1 MPVWLPYCG
10 SAPDP
15 GHWLARW
22 NFDPVLII
30 ITLSFLMMGSWRSP
44 ATLFSQLSATALFAI
59 IFVSPLC
66 ALGAALFSIRA
77 VHQLLLTLVLAP
89 LLVTAVGERA
99 TRFRPGLVP
108 ATGIQAGVFWA
119 WHFNPL
125 YELALSNDAVFWAM
139 QASITLSAMVWWI
152 ALGRASSLVAAAS
165 TLATTIQ
172 MGLLGALLVFAGR
185 PFYAPHWFS
194 TQVWG
199 LSPIEDQQIAGL
211 FIWVLGGG
219 AYLAVALAL
228 ILRAVTPN
236 PRSAVA

>member
-30 ITLSFLMMGSWRSP
+30 VAIALLGLGWWKHP
-44 ATLFSQLSATALFAI
+44 ATLRSQSCATALFAV
-59 IFVSPLC
+59 IFISPLC
-66 ALGAALFSIRA
+66 ALGSALFSIRA
-77 VHQLLLTLVLAP
+77 VHHLLLTLALAP
-89 LLVTAVGERA
+89 LLVAAIGERA
-99 TRFRPGLVP
+99 STFRPGLVP
-108 ATGIQAGVFWA
+108 TTVVQAGVFWA

-139 QASITLSAMVWWI
+139 QASITLSAMAWWL
-152 ALGRASSLVAAAS
+152 ALGRAASLVAAAS

-211 FIWVLGGG
+211 VIWVLGSG
-219 AYLAVALAL
+219 AYLAIASAL
-228 ILRAVTPN
+228 IFRALTPS
-236 PRSAVA
+236 PRPAVA